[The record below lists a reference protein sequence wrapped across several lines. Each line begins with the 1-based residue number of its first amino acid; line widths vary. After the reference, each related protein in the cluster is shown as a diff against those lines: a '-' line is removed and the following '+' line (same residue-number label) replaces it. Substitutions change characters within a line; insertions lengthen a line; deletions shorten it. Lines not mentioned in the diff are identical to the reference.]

1 MERQIIYKYFG
12 ESKPKGLNMK
22 VNIVYDVLYLREENL
37 GFE

>member
-12 ESKPKGLNMK
+12 GSKPKGLNMK
-22 VNIVYDVLYLREENL
+22 TNIGYDVLYLREENL